1 MKGLLL
7 KEWETVKQTD
17 KWTLLFSVIFFLVG
31 GTIPVESFA
40 LFSVMYSGIMV
51 STVVTNHL
59 FYDETSGWKDRLRTL
74 PVKPEA
80 DAAAK
85 YILGFLLS
93 LVPVAGVFI
102 MGAVS
107 VVSWGGI
114 PGEKLLHYAFAA
126 PSVALFMNFVSLP
139 FWYRFGAAKGKYFSI
154 FSAALAA
161 GLIISVDVGGIADR
175 TGAVPF
181 FSLLLPVLLLLYVL
195 SWRLSRRIVKKQA
208 EA

>member
-17 KWTLLFSVIFFLVG
+17 KWTLLLSAIFFLVG
-31 GTIPVESFA
+31 GTIPVGSFA

-51 STVVTNHL
+51 SSVVTNHI

-85 YILGFLLS
+85 YILGLLLS
-93 LVPVAGVFI
+93 LASVVGVLI
-102 MGAVS
+102 MGAAS
-107 VVSWGGI
+107 VISWGGM
-114 PGEKLLHYAFAA
+114 PWEKFLLYAFAA

-161 GLIISVDVGGIADR
+161 GLIITFEVGGIADR
-175 TGAVPF
+175 TGAARF
-181 FSLLLPVLLLLYVL
+181 FPVLLPVFLLLYVL
-195 SWRLSRRIVKKQA
+195 SWRLSRRIVRKQA
-208 EA
+208 GV